1 MENATKALLIA
12 AGVLLAVMILSLVA
26 FVYNQI
32 SDYYQNRSNDAV
44 KEQVGAFNKEYEA
57 YHRNKV
63 RGSDIISLMNKI
75 VDYNERYAKY
85 QGYKRINI
93 TIDFVNNTYLNQ
105 LKYDASDEAII
116 ESTKITNTTAGKD
129 ANLTKI
135 TNIESDLIAKASVAG
150 ISLTSVQLQ
159 SLSSNISNVLD
170 ETNDAKREQLL
181 KKITGQDIN
190 EAAKINA
197 IKNVTKKYYQYTQF
211 KRALFNCTDV
221 KYDIETGRVIEMK
234 FVVSTKTSGGNT
246 VIDFN

>member
-26 FVYNQI
+26 FVYNQM

-44 KEQVGAFNKEYEA
+44 KEQAEAFNKEYEA
-57 YHRNKV
+57 YHRDKV

-75 VDYNERYAKY
+75 VDYNKRYAEE
-85 QGYKRINI
+85 QGYKKINI
-93 TIDFVNNTYLNQ
+93 TIDIVNNTYLNQ
-105 LKYDASDEAII
+105 LKYDASDIAILT
-116 ESTKITNTTAGKD
+116 SKITNTTAGKD

-135 TNIESDLIAKASVAG
+135 TNIESDLIAEASVAG

-159 SLSSNISNVLD
+159 NLSSNISNILD
-170 ETNDAKREQLL
+170 DTNAKREQLL

-190 EAAKINA
+190 VAAKLNA
-197 IKNVTKKYYQYTQF
+197 IKNVTKKYYQYTQY

-221 KYDIETGRVIEMK
+221 IYDTETGRVYEMK